1 VGEEIAVGDR
11 IEWCSDIDGRPIE
24 PGDPEARTYTGTV
37 DSVHRHL
44 GDADRIDCGV
54 SRAVQGRCQRHPP
67 RHRAAGASDGSRRLV
82 GAARLGKPFGRV
94 SYCRRVLVVGSL
106 VKKSADSDHVFE
118 IVEIE
123 DDARALIAATGD
135 EAPVPGSY
143 PYWWPL
149 RLLTPARDTAPGR

>member
-1 VGEEIAVGDR
+1 M
-11 IEWCSDIDGRPIE
+11 
-24 PGDPEARTYTGTV
+24 
-37 DSVHRHL
+37 
-44 GDADRIDCGV
+44 
-54 SRAVQGRCQRHPP
+54 
-67 RHRAAGASDGSRRLV
+67 
-82 GAARLGKPFGRV
+82 
-94 SYCRRVLVVGSL
+94 LVVGSL

-135 EAPVPGSY
+135 EAAVPGSY